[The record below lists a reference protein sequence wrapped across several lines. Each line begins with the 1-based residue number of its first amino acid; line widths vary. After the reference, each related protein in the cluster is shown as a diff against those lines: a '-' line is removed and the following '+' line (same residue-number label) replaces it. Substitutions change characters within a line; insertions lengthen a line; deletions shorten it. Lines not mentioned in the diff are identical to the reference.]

1 MSSNLLHRVVVE
13 SVRLSMNDKQLESRR
28 GQVDLTFLNF
38 GVPIL
43 SMEQLK
49 LGTSNSTCRLIV
61 ASSLR
66 VVDYP

>member
-1 MSSNLLHRVVVE
+1 
-13 SVRLSMNDKQLESRR
+13 MNDKQLESRR